1 MRLPW
6 RPSHSARRYPQG
18 VPDVVNDIDRTYDSK
33 RQHAITSPIMPT
45 YPHIEHYYAA
55 KRELIDYGGSDS
67 ELNIRPA
74 FQSCLAAYCGDHR
87 EKLAL
92 VPELRAL
99 SGVVPDGT
107 VKDTLRMA
115 RGYWEAKDSHDDLD
129 AEITRKF
136 NRGYPRDNII
146 FEDSLTAVLVQNRE
160 EAMRADMS
168 RPGDLHRLIRSFL
181 DYELPQIEEFRQAQR
196 QFKADLP
203 AVLENLR
210 GAVEEAEA
218 ENEEYRAA
226 AADFLD
232 LCRQSISPD
241 VSAADVREML
251 LQHILTEDIFLRVF
265 AEDQFHRENDI
276 ARRLDALEQT
286 FFTGDVRRQAIDR
299 LRTYYGAIGRAADDI
314 ADYAE
319 KQGFLKAVYED
330 FYKAYNPAA
339 ADRLGVVYTPNEVV
353 DFIIRGTDHLLQKH
367 FGRTLADDNV
377 QILDP
382 ATGTGTFITS
392 LIDHL
397 PADRLEYKYLNE
409 IHANEVAI
417 LPYYIANL
425 NIEYTYK
432 ERTGRYLEFPNLCF
446 VDTLDNLGW
455 QVQRA
460 ETAREANVSVAAQQS
475 TFNLGGLS
483 TENWMRVQ
491 EQNEKTISVII
502 GNPPY
507 NDSATL
513 WGDGGANREYPEID
527 RRIRDTYIEESTAQK
542 THQYDMYKRFI
553 RWASDRLADDGIVA
567 FVTNRAYVD
576 TRQDDGFRRVAAR
589 EFSDIYLLDL
599 GSDVRRNPKISGTTH
614 NVFGI
619 QTGVGIGF
627 FVREK
632 SKVGE
637 CNIHYAKRED
647 AEIAAEKL
655 AYLGKADLKTIEFD
669 GVTPDKHG
677 SWLNRGNP
685 DFGGLIPLAD
695 KQTKLA
701 KAVDDEQ
708 AVFGLFSNGVKTN
721 RDDWV
726 YDFDADRLRNKALF
740 FADTYNALLD
750 NNDRSY
756 PPVIKW
762 SSTLRDIFQGG
773 EHIAYSDANRL
784 QSLYRPF
791 VTKHYFAEVIMN
803 DRLTRNHNEMF
814 GADFKQPNKVICFLA
829 PGGRPRFSAI
839 ATDQLPSLSLL
850 IDSMQCLPLYRYTR
864 EGERVSN
871 ITEWGIR
878 RINEHY
884 REEWGKDSHNIYPD
898 GIGAE
903 DIFAYTYAVLHD
915 PVYFYDYANDLLR
928 EFPRLPLYHEFD
940 IWARM
945 GRELLDLHVG
955 FESVEPYPLERV
967 EKSHPAQ
974 PSSIKEVAGQA
985 RYATQAQAAPVEG
998 REPALSLPKGEGDP
1012 PKTRLRADKERGIIA
1027 LDDQTSL
1034 AGVPPDAWRYRLG
1047 TRSALEWVLDQYK
1060 EKKPRDPTIRERFN
1074 TYRFADHKERVID
1087 LLQRVCAV
1095 SVKTM
1100 EIVDDM
1106 AYWEDGKLIVFG
1118 DRDKHEWGM
1127 MGLAHWF
1134 SEPNDLEMTIEEWES
1149 Q

>member
-1 MRLPW
+1 
-6 RPSHSARRYPQG
+6 
-18 VPDVVNDIDRTYDSK
+18 
-33 RQHAITSPIMPT
+33 MPT

-55 KRELIDYGGSDS
+55 KRELIEYGGSDS

-218 ENEEYRAA
+218 ENEAYRAA
-226 AADFLD
+226 AADFLE
-232 LCRQSISPD
+232 LCRQSISPE
-241 VSAADVREML
+241 VSDADVREML

-276 ARRLDALEQT
+276 ARRLNALEQT
-286 FFTGDVRRQAIDR
+286 FFTGGVRRQAIDR
-299 LRTYYGAIGRAADDI
+299 LRTYYGAIGRAADEI

-397 PADRLEYKYLNE
+397 PSDRLEYKYLNE
-409 IHANEVAI
+409 MHANEVAI

-507 NDSATL
+507 NANQQNENDNNR
-513 WGDGGANREYPEID
+513 NREYPEID
-527 RRIRDTYIEESTAQK
+527 QRIRDTYVKESTAQK
-542 THQYDMYKRFI
+542 TKQYDMYKRFI
-553 RWASDRLADDGIVA
+553 RWASDRLADDGIIG
-567 FVTNRAYVD
+567 FVTNRKYLDA
-576 TRQDDGFRRVAAR
+576 RQDDGFRNMASR
-589 EFSDIYLLDL
+589 EFTDIYVLDL
-599 GSDVRRNPKISGTTH
+599 GSDVRRNPKIAGTTH

-619 QTGVGIGF
+619 QTGVAIGF
-627 FVREK
+627 FVRNKAEL
-632 SKVGE
+632 GQ
-637 CNIHYAKRED
+637 CNIHYAQRED
-647 AEIAAEKL
+647 AELAFDKL
-655 AYLGKADLKTIEFD
+655 AYLRSTDLDRIVFED
-669 GVTPDKHG
+669 ISPDEKG
-677 SWLNRGNP
+677 NWLNQSNS
-685 DFGGLIPLAD
+685 DFGKLMPLANR
-695 KQTKLA
+695 QTKLA
-701 KAVDDEQ
+701 KRVEDEQ
-708 AVFGLFSNGVKTN
+708 AVFGFYSLGAITS
-721 RDDWV
+721 RDEWV
-726 YDFDADRLRNKALF
+726 YDFDERRLIEKVNLF
-740 FADTYNALLD
+740 CAIYKKEMKRLD
-750 NNDRSY
+750 LEPPGAIPIGDWVDRS
-756 PPVIKW
+756 IKW
-762 SSTLRDIFQGG
+762 TSELESHLVRRNSISFDQANVISSLF
-773 EHIAYSDANRL
+773 
-784 QSLYRPF
+784 RPF
-791 VTKHYFAEVIMN
+791 IGKSSYYAPIITHRRYQLPQVFPHHRAQE
-803 DRLTRNHNEMF
+803 
-814 GADFKQPNKVICFLA
+814 NKVICFSGIASSKPFQVL
-829 PGGRPRFSAI
+829 
-839 ATDQLPSLSLL
+839 ATDRVYSHDFLEKT
-850 IDSMQCLPLYRYTR
+850 QCLPLYRYTP

-884 REEWGKDSHNIYPD
+884 REEWGKDFDNIYPD
-898 GIGAE
+898 GIDAE
-903 DIFAYTYAVLHD
+903 EIFAYTYAVLHD
-915 PVYFYDYANDLLR
+915 PVYRYDYRVDLLR

-974 PSSIKEVAGQA
+974 PSSIKEVAGPA
-985 RYATQAQAAPVEG
+985 RYVTQAQPAPVEG

-1012 PKTRLRADKERGIIA
+1012 PKTRLRADKERGIIV

-1047 TRSALEWVLDQYK
+1047 SRSALEWVLDQYK

-1106 AYWEDGKLIVFG
+1106 AYWEDGLLVVFG

-1127 MGLAHWF
+1127 MGVEAMF
-1134 SEPNDLEMTIEEWES
+1134 SEPEDEEWLKQWLEM
-1149 Q
+1149 